1 MGKTKI
7 KLTSKQKAII
17 EAIFI
22 ASGLFIGNR
31 IFNHVSAWADIAVI
45 CVTLLASI
53 YLIYKHIKKTYEKN
67 D

>member
-17 EAIFI
+17 KAICI

-31 IFNHVSAWADIAVI
+31 IFNHVSAWHCSCMRDS
-45 CVTLLASI
+45 ASI
-53 YLIYKHIKKTYEKN
+53 YLFN
-67 D
+67 L

>member
-17 EAIFI
+17 KVICI

-31 IFNHVSAWADIAVI
+31 IFNHVSAW
-45 CVTLLASI
+45 LGMLASI
-53 YLIYKHIKKTYEKN
+53 YLIYKHIKKN
-67 D
+67 L

>member
-17 EAIFI
+17 KAICI

-31 IFNHVSAWADIAVI
+31 IFFQSCISLAWHCSYMRDS
-45 CVTLLASI
+45 ASI
-53 YLIYKHIKKTYEKN
+53 YLFN
-67 D
+67 L